1 MPHQHF
7 MHSLP
12 AEILL
17 VEDNPGDI
25 RLLQEAFK
33 EGGLTCKLN
42 VARDG
47 EQAMAYLHQEGSYTH
62 SPRPVLILLD
72 LNLPRMDGR
81 EVLAEIKKES
91 RLCRIPVVVL
101 STSTSHEDVQKAYEL
116 HANCYLPK
124 PSDLDSLV
132 HLSRAIECFW
142 LKNALLPA

>member
-1 MPHQHF
+1 MPHEHF

-42 VARDG
+42 ITRDG
-47 EQAMAYLHQEGSYTH
+47 EQAMAYLHQEGSYAH

-116 HANCYLPK
+116 RANCYLPK
-124 PSDLDSLV
+124 PGDLDSLV
-132 HLSRAIECFW
+132 HLSKAIECFW